1 MMKKVIMIA
10 KVLSVTLTI
19 LLVVGVIWNIVFPVT
34 EEQITVEDTVEEELT
49 TENIVSQAPEKKE
62 KSQVEISQVDI
73 EKQQMKLQMLQEKL
87 DEVQP
92 RLEFYE
98 SLPEQLTEEEIQEIA
113 QSRILQCYEEN
124 VILAV
129 ESKALLMGSLGVSVP
144 SGFDTESATDHY
156 EDYLK
161 EELTEGVLSMI
172 GSENVQNAVRYGIDG
187 AVGSYEAGG
196 TLGDALSSAADS
208 VVEGVIADI
217 QDYPYTLAKN
227 VLDETTGGLYSIV
240 EGLAVSDSPE
250 EYLASLADEKTG
262 GLIGSVVS
270 IINYD
275 KSPTAFYQNLS
286 KTASASATELA
297 LFLDKDMINSE
308 DIGNM
313 MYQYSQ
319 FGEAMHDL
327 NGYDWGENYENMQAV
342 YSQFVRNEIMIEML
356 GKEAGDEEN

>member
-10 KVLSVTLTI
+10 KMLSVTLTI
-19 LLVVGVIWNIVFPVT
+19 LLAVGMIWNIIFPVS
-34 EEQITVEDTVEEELT
+34 EVQITVENTIEEET
-49 TENIVSQAPEKKE
+49 ATESAVG
-62 KSQVEISQVDI
+62 QVPQRRAISQVDI
-73 EKQQMKLQMLQEKL
+73 EKQQAKLEMYRKKL

-98 SLPEQLTEEEIQEIA
+98 SLPKQLTEEEIQEIA
-113 QSRILQCYEEN
+113 QSRILRCYEEN
-124 VILAV
+124 IILAV
-129 ESKALLMGSLGVSVP
+129 ESKTLLMGSLGVSVP
-144 SGFDTESATDHY
+144 SGFDTESATDNY

-187 AVGSYEAGG
+187 AVEAYESGG
-196 TLGDALSSAADS
+196 TLSDALSSAADS
-208 VVEGVIADI
+208 VVEGVVAEI

-227 VLDETTGGLYSIV
+227 VLDETTGGIYSIV
-240 EGLAVSDSPE
+240 EGLTVSDSPE
-250 EYLASLADEKTG
+250 EFFAGLADEKTG
-262 GLIGSVVS
+262 GLVGSVGS

-275 KSPTAFYQNLS
+275 KTPTAFYQNLS
-286 KTASASATELA
+286 ETASTSAAELEM
-297 LFLDKDMINSE
+297 FLEKDMIHSE

-327 NGYDWGENYENMQAV
+327 NGYEWGENYENMQAV

-356 GKEAGDEEN
+356 SREVVDEEDQ